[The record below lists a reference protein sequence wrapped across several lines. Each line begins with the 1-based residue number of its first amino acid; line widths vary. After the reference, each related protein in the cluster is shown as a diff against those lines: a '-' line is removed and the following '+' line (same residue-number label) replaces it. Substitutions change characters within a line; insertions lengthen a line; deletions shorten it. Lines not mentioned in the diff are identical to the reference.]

1 MLPITERILAP
12 GVTLRAVQ
20 TKKFKTSVLS
30 ASFLV
35 PLRAE
40 TASLDAVLPEVLRR
54 GTQAHPDME
63 SFSAVLDDLYGGTLE
78 AIVRKKGECLA
89 VGFWGSFLDDAFV
102 PEPSHI
108 LEDAAALLGEVLLRP
123 AGEEGAFVPAYVTGE
138 RDNLVDRIRRRVND
152 KRGYALSRLREQ
164 MCAGEPFG
172 VSGLGTEETARAIDG
187 AALAAHYREI
197 LRTAPLNLYY
207 CGSAEPDRV
216 EAALRTALAALPQT
230 DRDPIP
236 ATTAPERPAGP
247 VRTFED
253 RMDVGQG
260 KLALGFR
267 TGGAFRGKDAIARA
281 MLLNAVY
288 GGSTTSKLF
297 MNVREK
303 LSLCYF
309 ANSSV
314 TMSKGVL
321 FVSSGVDFAN
331 FARAEEEILAQLA
344 ACRAGAID
352 AEELESARRYVLN
365 SIRSNLD
372 AQGRLEEYWLSRAV
386 SGTAFPPEE
395 LADAVA
401 RVRRDEV
408 VQAAQGVALD
418 SVYRLLGKE
427 A

>member
-1 MLPITERILAP
+1 
-12 GVTLRAVQ
+12 
-20 TKKFKTSVLS
+20 
-30 ASFLV
+30 
-35 PLRAE
+35 
-40 TASLDAVLPEVLRR
+40 
-54 GTQAHPDME
+54 
-63 SFSAVLDDLYGGTLE
+63 
-78 AIVRKKGECLA
+78 
-89 VGFWGSFLDDAFV
+89 
-102 PEPSHI
+102 
-108 LEDAAALLGEVLLRP
+108 
-123 AGEEGAFVPAYVTGE
+123 
-138 RDNLVDRIRRRVND
+138 
-152 KRGYALSRLREQ
+152 
-164 MCAGEPFG
+164 
-172 VSGLGTEETARAIDG
+172 
-187 AALAAHYREI
+187 
-197 LRTAPLNLYY
+197 
-207 CGSAEPDRV
+207 
-216 EAALRTALAALPQT
+216 
-230 DRDPIP
+230 
-236 ATTAPERPAGP
+236 
-247 VRTFED
+247 
-253 RMDVGQG
+253 MDVGQG

-267 TGGAFRGKDAIARA
+267 TGGAFRGKDAIARGL
-281 MLLNAVY
+281 LLNAVY

-297 MNVREK
+297 LNVREK

-344 ACRAGAID
+344 ACRAGSID

-418 SVYRLLGKE
+418 SIYRLLGKE